1 MKRTAA
7 ALLTTFL
14 CGTLA
19 AQKVTV
25 NVEGRGA
32 EKNTLVP
39 ITVEWNDAW
48 FEPFEKPAYN
58 HKLARAAGALS
69 CLAYDA
75 KDKTRDNALAQ
86 AYAKYGV
93 PYENI
98 EWHYDIDYSDDVYGI
113 NQAAFSLGF
122 KKLSSGR
129 DLVFVVIRGT
139 PGNEEEWLSNINI
152 QDSSVKFLKKDPPEY
167 HEGFLKAVTK
177 VKLSLLDYAQKRKLD
192 LKKSSILITGHS
204 RGAASSNLLSA
215 ILVDEEIVS
224 PDRVFSYTYATPNV
238 TTREDAHDEKYDYIF
253 NILNGED
260 MVPAA
265 PIYQKKWRFTKF
277 GVTKAI
283 VNSWTCDSLK
293 EYQEDFVPKMNAL
306 YTKLLGREYHPF
318 NTGTFIPTKVG
329 DSLAVINPSVRSFY
343 KSIFPL
349 HKRLSKTI
357 AKQFPSAEERK
368 RDEAWGMAKK
378 GHDDSLTGLRRLFY
392 TIKKKADTRTQVL
405 IEYSLNAFVDMHAMQ
420 SYLSWLVALDEFD
433 LFSSRQSSIVRIKGV
448 FNGAVVDDKGNIY
461 AHIYDGVLHLK
472 ETKAP
477 LAAWQIPLGNFGP
490 ISIGFPYSQ
499 NFSLLVYRDSLVP
512 TPVRV
517 TIDRY
522 DSDGTYLGT
531 ISKKCA
537 GAHLG
542 NVYSFEVG
550 KEALAKTDGSP
561 ASYKKLK
568 GHDAKIAIKDGKLKN
583 TDVSHMSFET
593 HIDTDGYLEV
603 GMTSGLQ
610 KLYMVGLFGF
620 VIKDPKATQSFS
632 LGLGT
637 QHCLCGP
644 VMLNA
649 EAYAR
654 FARYTS
660 YYSYSEDSI
669 YAEKWHFAMIPATRF
684 MLSIKPAKRVQFY
697 SALELNFNIH
707 EMNEDYF
714 YGDYIKYRHDPWVIN
729 DNFSIFPTVQFGIKL

>member
-1 MKRTAA
+1 MKIIAA
-7 ALLTTFL
+7 ALLAAIL

-19 AQKVTV
+19 AQKITV

-39 ITVEWNDAW
+39 VTLEWNDAW
-48 FEPFEKPAYN
+48 FEPFEKPQYN
-58 HKLARAAGALS
+58 HNLARAAGALS

-75 KDKTRDNALAQ
+75 KDKTKDNALAQ

-98 EWHYDIDYSDDVYGI
+98 EWHYEIDYSDKVYGI

-122 KKLSSGR
+122 KRLPSGR

-152 QDSSVKFLKKDPPEY
+152 QDSSVKSLKKDPPKY

-177 VKLSLLDYAQKRKLD
+177 VKLSLVDYAKNRKLD
-192 LKKSSILITGHS
+192 LKKSSVLITGHS

-215 ILVDEEIVS
+215 LLVDEDIVS
-224 PDRVFSYTYATPNV
+224 PDRIFSYTYATPNV
-238 TTREDAHDEKYDYIF
+238 TTRQDAHDEKYDYIF

-283 VNSWTCDSLK
+283 VNSWTCDSLE
-293 EYQEDFVPKMNAL
+293 EYQEDFVPKMNVL
-306 YTKLLGREYHPF
+306 YTKLLGRRYHPF
-318 NTGTFIPTKVG
+318 NTGTFIPTKLG
-329 DSLAVINPSVRSFY
+329 DSLAVINPNVRSFY
-343 KSIFPL
+343 KSWFPL
-349 HKRLSKTI
+349 HKRLSKTLV
-357 AKQFPSAEERK
+357 KQFPSAEERK
-368 RDEAWGMAKK
+368 RDEAWGMTKK

-405 IEYSLNAFVDMHAMQ
+405 IEYSLNAFIDMHAMQ
-420 SYLSWLVALDEFD
+420 SYLSWLMALDEFD
-433 LFSSRQSSIVRIKGV
+433 LYCSRQSTIVRIKGV
-448 FNGAVVDDKGNIY
+448 FNGAVIDENGKIY
-461 AHIYDGVLHLK
+461 ARIYDGVLNIR

-477 LAAWQIPLGNFGP
+477 LATWQIPIGNFGP

-499 NFSLLVYRDSLVP
+499 NFSLLVYRDSLIP

-517 TIDRY
+517 TIERY
-522 DSDGTYLGT
+522 DSDGTFLGV

-537 GAHLG
+537 GTHLG
-542 NVYSFEVG
+542 NVYSFDVG

-561 ASYKKLK
+561 AKFKKLK
-568 GHDAKIAIKDGKLKN
+568 GLEAKKALKDGQLVN
-583 TDVSHMSFET
+583 TDVSHMSLGIHF
-593 HIDTDGYLEV
+593 DTDGFWEI

-610 KLYMVGLFGF
+610 KIYLSTLVG
-620 VIKDPKATQSFS
+620 INASHPYTSQSFS
-632 LGLGT
+632 LGIGT
-637 QHCLCGP
+637 QHCFCGP
-644 VMLNA
+644 IMLNA

-654 FARYTS
+654 FVRYTG
-660 YYSYSEDSI
+660 YFLDDNDNV
-669 YAEKWHFAMIPATRF
+669 YADKWLFSMVPATRF
-684 MLSIKPAKRVQFY
+684 MFSVKPAKRVQFFT
-697 SALELNFNIH
+697 AF
-707 EMNEDYF
+707 EMKYHITSLNEDLF
-714 YGDYIKYRHDPWVIN
+714 YTDYGKNNLQPWIIS
-729 DNFSIFPTVQFGIKL
+729 DTFSIHPSFQFGLKL